1 MRKKIKDPKAEKQKS
16 GNPTLKDWL
25 KSSEFRGNV
34 RDFATY
40 LDVPRKTVEDW
51 CYRNVIP
58 TNQGYKS
65 RLFVVTGLDMYMPK
79 GKEGKKLFQ
88 DALKWKLERKNAIF
102 ALESSVTHICTNLK
116 TLRADLLSL
125 AKGSSVDRQQ
135 FRNSLPAN
143 EVSLIAN
150 LLLLMLDEK
159 RLQRW
164 KELNSTLD
172 QIKMHGSK

>member
-1 MRKKIKDPKAEKQKS
+1 VTKKVKS
-16 GNPTLKDWL
+16 HDAKTYKPVNTILKDWL
-25 KSSEFRGNV
+25 KLSQFRGSV
-34 RDFATY
+34 RNFATY

-58 TNQGYKS
+58 TNQRYKS
-65 RLFVVTGLDMYMPK
+65 RLFVVTGLDIFMPK
-79 GKEGKKLFQ
+79 GKEGKKLVQ
-88 DALKWKLERKNAIF
+88 EESKWKLDRKNAIRD
-102 ALESSVTHICTNLK
+102 LESSVTHICTNLK
-116 TLRADLLSL
+116 TLRSDLLSL

-135 FRNSLPAN
+135 LRDSFPAN

-172 QIKMHGSK
+172 QIRVERSE